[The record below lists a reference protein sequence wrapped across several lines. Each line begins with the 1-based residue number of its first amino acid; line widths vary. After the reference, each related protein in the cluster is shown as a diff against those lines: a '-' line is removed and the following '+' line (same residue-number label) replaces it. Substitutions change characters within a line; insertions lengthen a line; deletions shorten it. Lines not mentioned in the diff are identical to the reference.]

1 MSLPVWGESSWMR
14 EVVEIACYFLF
25 AMMWNLLAGY
35 GGMVSIGQQAFFGFG
50 GYSMLI
56 LGNEAGVNPFI
67 AIT

>member
-1 MSLPVWGESSWMR
+1 MR